1 MRKKYGRIAVF
12 VLGCVLAV
20 WGIIIYP
27 ILNKGSIAISFS
39 NTTDMA
45 FTVLRINDQIVDL
58 PLEEGGSATVKYYI
72 QGEETIVAY
81 LRDEMGT
88 DYAQEVTDSFSGLV
102 NPENYGR
109 ALVTLKEKKGEIQ
122 IKVLNN
128 IS

>member
-1 MRKKYGRIAVF
+1 MPPF
-12 VLGCVLAV
+12 L
-20 WGIIIYP
+20 WGMIIYP
-27 ILNKGSIAISFS
+27 ILNRGSVAVSFS

-45 FTVLRINDQIVDL
+45 FTIVKINEQDVDFL
-58 PLEEGGSATVKYYI
+58 LEAGGSTTMDYDI
-72 QGEETIVAY
+72 QGEERIVVS
-81 LRDEMGT
+81 LRDEIGT
-88 DYAQEVTDSFSGLV
+88 EYTQEVTDSFSGLV

>member
-58 PLEEGGSATVKYYI
+58 PLEAGGSATVKYYI

>member
-58 PLEEGGSATVKYYI
+58 PLEAGGSATVKYYI

-88 DYAQEVTDSFSGLV
+88 DYAQEVADSFSGLV

>member
-12 VLGCVLAV
+12 VLGCILAV

-27 ILNKGSIAISFS
+27 ILNKGSIAISLS

-45 FTVLRINDQIVDL
+45 FTVLRINDQPVDL
-58 PLEEGGSATVKYYI
+58 HLEAGGSAAVKYYI

-88 DYAQEVTDSFSGLV
+88 NYAQEVTDSFSGPV